1 VILAGGREVAF
12 RLEAMASRLAHVAVL
27 DALLVAVALADEER
41 SQRALA
47 FYTDALSEHR
57 L

>member
-1 VILAGGREVAF
+1 
-12 RLEAMASRLAHVAVL
+12 VAVL

-41 SQRALA
+41 AQRALA
-47 FYTDALSEHR
+47 LYTNALSEHR